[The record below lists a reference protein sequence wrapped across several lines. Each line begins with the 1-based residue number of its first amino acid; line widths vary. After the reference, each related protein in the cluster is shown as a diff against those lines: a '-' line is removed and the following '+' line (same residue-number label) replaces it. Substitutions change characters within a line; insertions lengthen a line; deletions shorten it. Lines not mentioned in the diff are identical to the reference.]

1 MAAYPVPMATWDE
14 AKRRHNLR
22 IHRLDFRDAELI
34 WNNPT
39 VTREDRRLDYGER
52 RLVAFGL
59 LEAEVVVLVFTDRDD
74 EPHIISL
81 RRAEKHESRYYFE
94 ATAPTTG

>member
-1 MAAYPVPMATWDE
+1 MATWDE
-14 AKRRHNLR
+14 AKRRSNFQTHG
-22 IHRLDFRDAELI
+22 LDFRDAELI

-52 RLVAFGL
+52 RLVTFGL
-59 LEAEVVVLVFTDRDD
+59 LKSEVVVLVFTDRDSD
-74 EPHIISL
+74 PHIISL

-94 ATAPTTG
+94 ATAPASG